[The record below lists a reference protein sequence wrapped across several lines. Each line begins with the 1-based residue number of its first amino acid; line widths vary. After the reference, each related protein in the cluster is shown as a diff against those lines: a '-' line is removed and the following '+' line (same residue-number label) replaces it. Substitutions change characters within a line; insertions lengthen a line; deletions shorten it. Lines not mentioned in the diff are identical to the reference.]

1 MQNNTTDTLKMTS
14 NERQIEVQTDF
25 DIGLTRLDRQYN
37 TQRRPTQK
45 KKEKPPLRIFENF
58 FQRAFGTIAKP
69 HKPPHNPSFAKEP
82 NFTNAQNIHYMN
94 KTLIILTLLL
104 NSCMTGKQITNTG
117 VKQVHF
123 GSGGGFT
130 GIENIYVLDKDGSIK
145 DKDQNVVNELRKKEV
160 LSIFENAKELAD
172 SKLNQPENMYSFI
185 TIISESDT
193 NRLVWGQETSKV
205 SPNILTLHGNLM
217 NKIKTNK

>member
-1 MQNNTTDTLKMTS
+1 
-14 NERQIEVQTDF
+14 
-25 DIGLTRLDRQYN
+25 
-37 TQRRPTQK
+37 
-45 KKEKPPLRIFENF
+45 
-58 FQRAFGTIAKP
+58 
-69 HKPPHNPSFAKEP
+69 
-82 NFTNAQNIHYMN
+82 MN

-117 VKQVHF
+117 VKQIHF

-145 DKDQNVVNELRKKEV
+145 DKDQNVVNELRMKEV
-160 LSIFENAKELAD
+160 LSIFENAKKLAD
-172 SKLNQPENMYSFI
+172 SKLNQPGNMYSFI

-205 SPNILTLHGNLM
+205 SPNILTLHENLM

>member
-1 MQNNTTDTLKMTS
+1 
-14 NERQIEVQTDF
+14 
-25 DIGLTRLDRQYN
+25 
-37 TQRRPTQK
+37 
-45 KKEKPPLRIFENF
+45 
-58 FQRAFGTIAKP
+58 
-69 HKPPHNPSFAKEP
+69 
-82 NFTNAQNIHYMN
+82 MN

-104 NSCMTGKQITNTG
+104 NSCMTGKQITNTR
-117 VKQVHF
+117 VKQIHF

-145 DKDQNVVNELRKKEV
+145 DKDQNVVNELRMKEV
-160 LSIFENAKELAD
+160 LSIFENAKKLAD
-172 SKLNQPENMYSFI
+172 SKLNQPGNMYSFI

-205 SPNILTLHGNLM
+205 SPNILTLHENLM

>member
-1 MQNNTTDTLKMTS
+1 
-14 NERQIEVQTDF
+14 
-25 DIGLTRLDRQYN
+25 
-37 TQRRPTQK
+37 
-45 KKEKPPLRIFENF
+45 
-58 FQRAFGTIAKP
+58 
-69 HKPPHNPSFAKEP
+69 
-82 NFTNAQNIHYMN
+82 
-94 KTLIILTLLL
+94 
-104 NSCMTGKQITNTG
+104 MTGKQITNTE

-145 DKDQNVVNELRKKEV
+145 DKDQTVVNELRKKEV

-193 NRLVWGQETSKV
+193 NRLVWGQGTS
-205 SPNILTLHGNLM
+205 SAPPNILTLHKNLM
-217 NKIKTNK
+217 NTIKTNK